1 MHAQPQR
8 VLVACRNRNLD
19 PSAALLWL
27 MAVATVVV
35 ASLWAGSDFMQEVK
49 SAGRVADD
57 EVTPPTWLLIHQKQF
72 LQKWLPL
79 FAQFLAALVLACL
92 GYLAMFWLPVS
103 ASGCSSF
110 PGKGWHQLAGSPQR
124 A

>member
-1 MHAQPQR
+1 M
-8 VLVACRNRNLD
+8 D

-57 EVTPPTWLLIHQKQF
+57 EVTPPTWLLIRQKQF
-72 LQKWLPL
+72 LQKVAL
-79 FAQFLAALVLACL
+79 FVHFLAALVLGCL
-92 GYLAMFWLPVS
+92 GYPAMTVCFGCLFPLRGAQAFLARD
-103 ASGCSSF
+103 GTSSQEV
-110 PGKGWHQLAGSPQR
+110 PKEHEYGLTGS
-124 A
+124 